1 MAGALPVELLI
12 KRWDSNPQQPAWNN
26 SLIAVNV
33 FSLSTNIFFFSLTFY
48 KYYII
53 FFIKNQGRIFM
64 FVIAI
69 ENDLTSNAEF

>member
-26 SLIAVNV
+26 NLIAVNV
-33 FSLSTNIFFFSLTFY
+33 FFFTLHI
-48 KYYII
+48 YYII
-53 FFIKNQGRIFM
+53 IFNKNQGRIFM
-64 FVIAI
+64 FVIAM